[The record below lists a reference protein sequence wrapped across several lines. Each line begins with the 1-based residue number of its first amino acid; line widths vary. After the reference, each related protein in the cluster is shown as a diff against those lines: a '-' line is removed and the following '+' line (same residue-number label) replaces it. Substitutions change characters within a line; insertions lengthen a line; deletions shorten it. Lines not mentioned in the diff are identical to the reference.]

1 MEILDGPDKIQDGPY
16 TRVKTD
22 LRILQTICTML
33 LGNEMQLEVGLKI
46 QEFTQY
52 SRVLF
57 RGEGLA

>member
-1 MEILDGPDKIQDGPY
+1 MEIFEGSS

-22 LRILQTICTML
+22 LRILQTMSTML

-52 SRVLF
+52 SRVLL